1 MRKAKGTELLFIA
14 KANKE
19 KLDALTAGAGLVKRT
34 GYAMDELRIKATLDR
49 FALARAMLSYAEAAL
64 NSQLYRT
71 TISRAYYSMYHALR
85 AATFYSFGGDDHEK
99 HADLP
104 SKLPSDFPNRATWEN
119 ALKIARFERNRA
131 DYDPYPRTDA
141 SFKVVAQALA
151 IDAQA
156 LIPVIKGYLKKKGC
170 SL

>member
-1 MRKAKGTELLFIA
+1 MRKAKASELLFIA

-34 GYAMDELRIKATLDR
+34 GYAIDELRVKATLDR
-49 FALARAMLSYAEAAL
+49 FNLARAMLTYAEVAL
-64 NSQLYRT
+64 HSKLYRT
-71 TISRAYYSMYHALR
+71 TVSRAYYSMYHGLR

-104 SKLPSDFPNRATWEN
+104 SKLPADFPSRATWEN

-131 DYDPYPRTDA
+131 DYDPYPRIDA
-141 SFKVVAQALA
+141 SFKVVAQTLTV
-151 IDAQA
+151 DAQA
-156 LIPVIKGYLKKKGC
+156 LIPVIKGYLKNKGC